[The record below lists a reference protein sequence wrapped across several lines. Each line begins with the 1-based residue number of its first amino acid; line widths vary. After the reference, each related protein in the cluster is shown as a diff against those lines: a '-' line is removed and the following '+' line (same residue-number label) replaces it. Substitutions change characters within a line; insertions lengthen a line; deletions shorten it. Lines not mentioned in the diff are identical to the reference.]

1 MINTEISK
9 YIAKSFLV
17 SMAITLST
25 FISII
30 FIGDLVEYSKKLS
43 SQENIYVGLLIQLS
57 ILNMPKMLIEAMPF
71 ALLFAG
77 LLWTIKIKSFK
88 ELLVMRTNGVSFLN
102 ICLPICLVSISI
114 GIIFIILGLP

>member
-17 SMAITLST
+17 STAITLST

-43 SQENIYVGLLIQLS
+43 AQENIYVGLLIQLS
-57 ILNMPKMLIEAMPF
+57 FLNMPKMLIEAMPF

-102 ICLPICLVSISI
+102 IC
-114 GIIFIILGLP
+114 